1 MAEESPWKENTL
13 TTIQVVGTGPSDFAD
28 SSIDITVS
36 GDTKA
41 GYQWGMLREYRRRI
55 KYAFDQEG
63 IEIPFP
69 QRSVWARKDGE

>member
-1 MAEESPWKENTL
+1 M
-13 TTIQVVGTGPSDFAD
+13 GTGPSDFAD

-63 IEIPFP
+63 IEIAFP